1 MVDIYRIDNQSNQWM
16 LSSSSFSFYR
26 NTFMDFFMM
35 LAGVKE
41 PIVSILKINLS
52 FFFPIFKKFFKLVT
66 SKASAVFLH

>member
-1 MVDIYRIDNQSNQWM
+1 
-16 LSSSSFSFYR
+16 
-26 NTFMDFFMM
+26 MM